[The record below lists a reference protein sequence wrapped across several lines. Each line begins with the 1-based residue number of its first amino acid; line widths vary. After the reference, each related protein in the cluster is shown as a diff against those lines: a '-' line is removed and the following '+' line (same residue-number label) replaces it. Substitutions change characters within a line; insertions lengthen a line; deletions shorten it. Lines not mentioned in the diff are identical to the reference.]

1 MPATGSTTLIS
12 RLKSIPKDE
21 DLFTISLDK
30 AIDLLKP
37 IRKIGDDP
45 EKKGSVDKGML
56 AYYVT
61 LEIDGVSGDFLLDTG
76 AMGFSIGKKMFERLK
91 GQGIEFLDLNKKVAS
106 VGVGGES
113 QGKLILLNNVKIGNY
128 TLSNVVASVSLE
140 NNFSLLG
147 TGFLLKFSNVIW
159 NMKKETL
166 ILYK

>member
-1 MPATGSTTLIS
+1 MRVPYQPKLITFN
-12 RLKSIPKDE
+12 LKIIPFLTNNCVSSI
-21 DLFTISLDK
+21 I
-30 AIDLLKP
+30 
-37 IRKIGDDP
+37 
-45 EKKGSVDKGML
+45 
-56 AYYVT
+56 
-61 LEIDGVSGDFLLDTG
+61 
-76 AMGFSIGKKMFERLK
+76 
-91 GQGIEFLDLNKKVAS
+91 LDLNKKVAS